1 MNIRYPKLLQ
11 TNKIMTKIENI
22 ILYTISTILFTIVFI
37 NGCSVGAY
45 RYISDFLYGLS
56 IFFFIIYLPEIIII
70 LINFILQ
77 KLKVENKIILITIKL
92 LIYIF
97 SILLLGFFIYIFISF
112 VFADMQ
118 A

>member
-45 RYISDFLYGLS
+45 WDILDFLYGLS